1 MNTRL
6 RGVKMK
12 KLVVY
17 LVVTLVACFLGLSA
31 CSKGDSGENKTETT
45 AENSQST
52 QRKSLK
58 DPINKAH
65 GVRAMEE
72 ERADVAKES
81 LKE

>member
-1 MNTRL
+1 
-6 RGVKMK
+6 MK
-12 KLVVY
+12 KLLVY
-17 LVVTLVACFLGLSA
+17 LVIMWVACFLGLSA
-31 CSKGDSGENKTETT
+31 CSKGDSGENQTETT
-45 AENSQST
+45 NSQTT

-72 ERADVAKES
+72 ERADAAKES